1 MNVGYLKSIGAYVF
15 VANVFKHYQQKKKKK
30 KKKNLLFLIIRTIT
44 ILAILYFPWQHNL
57 VTTPK
62 VNDILLKELLLL
74 IIYTY
79 FMKLK

>member
-15 VANVFKHYQQKKKKK
+15 VANVFKHYQKKK
-30 KKKNLLFLIIRTIT
+30 KKKNLLLLMIGTIT

>member
-1 MNVGYLKSIGAYVF
+1 MIG
-15 VANVFKHYQQKKKKK
+15 
-30 KKKNLLFLIIRTIT
+30 TIT
-44 ILAILYFPWQHNL
+44 ILAILYFPWQHKL